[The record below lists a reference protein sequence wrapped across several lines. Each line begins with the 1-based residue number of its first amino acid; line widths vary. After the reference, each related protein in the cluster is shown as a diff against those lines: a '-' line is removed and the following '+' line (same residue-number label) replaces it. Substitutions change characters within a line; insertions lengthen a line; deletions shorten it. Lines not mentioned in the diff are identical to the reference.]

1 MKKQIEQFRDGN
13 YIATCKPQYI
23 LFLYCLLINRISRGW
38 SAEELSFLLGQDD
51 NFIGNLERFITFDYS
66 AELMGRL
73 LQIMP
78 EADLMMTSVRDVNE
92 FKYKHSISIEG
103 YLIRYRMEQY
113 VNEWESITVFELLE
127 EQGSWRDQSASNSV
141 KEELSQA
148 KAYLAMLM
156 EEGYFRKYITASGI
170 FMVLKRDI
178 CSHFQPKQLKAELD
192 KLWGRKGT
200 APLKRTKRRS
210 YGYRFTLHK

>member
-1 MKKQIEQFRDGN
+1 M
-13 YIATCKPQYI
+13 
-23 LFLYCLLINRISRGW
+23 YCLIINRISRGW

-51 NFIGNLERFITFDYS
+51 DFIGNLERFITFDYS
-66 AELMGRL
+66 VELTGHL
-73 LQIMP
+73 LHIMP
-78 EADLMMTSVRDVNE
+78 DADLMMTSVRDVNE

-103 YLIRYRMEQY
+103 QLIRYRMEQY

-148 KAYLAMLM
+148 KAVLEIFIKDGL
-156 EEGYFRKYITASGI
+156 FTKYITALEI
-170 FMVLKRDI
+170 FDLLRTHV

-200 APLKRTKRRS
+200 SPLKRTKRRS